1 MSSRVAMLTTLDNP
15 FDPFKQ
21 WSDWQRFDEDNGY
34 FTMNYLARTAALSPD
49 LAPDDYNEE
58 VERAIDEIIELNVT
72 GNYKKVY
79 EDEEIPVSSGLYGGE
94 GP

>member
-15 FDPFKQ
+15 FDPFTQ
-21 WSDWQRFDEDNGY
+21 WTDWQRFDEDNGY
-34 FTMNYLARTAALSPD
+34 NSMNYLARIAILSPD
-49 LAPDDYNEE
+49 LPLDDYNEA
-58 VERAIDEIIELNVT
+58 VEAAIDEIVELNLT

-79 EDEEIPVSSGLYGGE
+79 EDEKSLSLPVDRGR